1 MEDSY
6 FVALGL
12 RECGEAIHAAVTD
25 SVTGELVDH
34 YELTH
39 PGSGT
44 CVVAV
49 YEKHYYR
56 VGNRLTLTVVLTLPA
71 EPAST
76 VSAAAGARGC
86 SASTGGRRSPSRESS
101 TTR

>member
-6 FVALGL
+6 SVSLGL

-39 PGSGT
+39 PGGGT

-49 YEKHYYR
+49 YEKH
-56 VGNRLTLTVVLTLPA
+56 
-71 EPAST
+71 
-76 VSAAAGARGC
+76 
-86 SASTGGRRSPSRESS
+86 
-101 TTR
+101 